1 MWSVTFKNKIPVLD
15 SELGSYFIKA
25 EKLNMHPKKKESQL
39 IVSMKH
45 WFFFISELINF

>member
-1 MWSVTFKNKIPVLD
+1 MLD

-45 WFFFISELINF
+45 WFFFNQWIDKLLVKHD